1 MGVLHAQATS
11 RVFRRKPP
19 LGDGENESP
28 VKLAFWAVVS
38 FTGRG
43 ASGRPGDWPPTG
55 GVVVWSFRVLRP
67 LLCCGSCCTAT
78 FQILKYL
85 HFLRALLH

>member
-55 GVVVWSFRVLRP
+55 VVGCASVSVLHH
-67 LLCCGSCCTAT
+67 
-78 FQILKYL
+78 FQVLNYL
-85 HFLRALLH
+85 HLLRALLH